1 MMRNRMPSDL
11 PRPSE
16 HPGVDALL
24 PSEIAVKAE
33 DVGARKVRLDA
44 TRLLALAVLA
54 GAFIALGAMFAT
66 TVLAGA
72 GAIPFG
78 MSRLVAGVVFSLGLI
93 LVVIG
98 GAELFTGNTLMVM
111 ALAARKITLTEMLR
125 AWAIVY
131 AGNFIGALGTAV
143 LVVLSGQYLAA
154 KGQVAEV
161 ALSLA
166 LSKVALPFE
175 QALFLGVLC
184 NVLVCLAVWLS
195 LGARGTADKVL
206 AVLFPVS
213 AFVAAGFEHSVANM
227 YLVPLG
233 ILIKTWAPATLWSQI
248 STNASDLA
256 MLTWPNFVWALVPV
270 TIGNVIGGGVLVGA
284 VYWFIYL
291 RVERAGLYQDSLIRT
306 HAPSGAGRWP

>member
-1 MMRNRMPSDL
+1 MMHDRKPTRPCE
-11 PRPSE
+11 RPSE

-24 PSEIAVKAE
+24 PAEIAVKAE
-33 DVGARKVRLDA
+33 NVGAKKVRLDA
-44 TRLLALAVLA
+44 TCACWLSLSSPALHCARRDVRDNSACRRRRHAVRHEPARRWL
-54 GAFIALGAMFAT
+54 
-66 TVLAGA
+66 
-72 GAIPFG
+72 
-78 MSRLVAGVVFSLGLI
+78 VFSLGLI
-93 LVVIG
+93 LVVARRR
-98 GAELFTGNTLMVM
+98 GAFHREHVDGHGACCAQDHV
-111 ALAARKITLTEMLR
+111 AGDAARVGHR
-125 AWAIVY
+125 VCQAISS
-131 AGNFIGALGTAV
+131 APLGTAV

-233 ILIKTWAPATLWSQI
+233 ILIKTWAPAALVADLSH
-248 STNASDLA
+248 ASDLA
-256 MLTWPNFVWALVPV
+256 TLTWPNFVWALVPV

-284 VYWFIYL
+284 VYWFVYL
-291 RVERAGLYQDSLIRT
+291 RGERTR
-306 HAPSGAGRWP
+306 

>member
-1 MMRNRMPSDL
+1 M
-11 PRPSE
+11 
-16 HPGVDALL
+16 
-24 PSEIAVKAE
+24 
-33 DVGARKVRLDA
+33 
-44 TRLLALAVLA
+44 RLLALAVLA

-72 GAIPFG
+72 STMPFG
-78 MSRLVAGVVFSLGLI
+78 MSRLVAGLVFSLGLI

-111 ALAARKITLTEMLR
+111 ALAARKITVREMLR
-125 AWAIVY
+125 AWGMVY
-131 AGNFIGALGTAV
+131 AGNFVGAFGTAV
-143 LVVLSGQYLAA
+143 LVVLSGQYLLA

-166 LSKVALPFE
+166 VAKIALPFH

-233 ILIKTWAPATLWSQI
+233 ILIKTWAPTTLWSQI
-248 STNASDLA
+248 TVSTSDLA
-256 MLTWPNFVWALVPV
+256 ALTWPSFWWSLVPV

-284 VYWFIYL
+284 VYWFVYL
-291 RVERAGLYQDSLIRT
+291 RGERTG
-306 HAPSGAGRWP
+306 

>member
-1 MMRNRMPSDL
+1 MMHDKPPDL
-11 PRPSE
+11 PTVSE

-33 DVGARKVRLDA
+33 NVGARKVRLDA
-44 TRLLALAVLA
+44 KRLLALAVLA

-72 GAIPFG
+72 SAMPFG

-93 LVVIG
+93 LVVVG

-111 ALAARKITLTEMLR
+111 ALAARKITLMEMLR

-131 AGNFIGALGTAV
+131 AGNFVGALGTAV
-143 LVVLSGQYLAA
+143 LVVFSGQYLAGN
-154 KGQVAEV
+154 GQVAEV

-166 LSKVALPFE
+166 ISKVALPFD

-233 ILIKTWAPATLWSQI
+233 ILIKIWAPATLWSQLAP
-248 STNASDLA
+248 NASELA
-256 MLTWPNFVWALVPV
+256 MLTWPNFLWALVPV
-270 TIGNVIGGGVLVGA
+270 TIGNVIGGGVLGGVL
-284 VYWFIYL
+284 VHL
-291 RVERAGLYQDSLIRT
+291 SSPRAG
-306 HAPSGAGRWP
+306 

>member
-1 MMRNRMPSDL
+1 MMHDRKPTDL
-11 PRPSE
+11 AT

-24 PSEIAVKAE
+24 PAEIAVKAE
-33 DVGARKVRLDA
+33 NVGAKKVRLDPV
-44 TRLLALAVLA
+44 RLLALAVLA

-72 GAIPFG
+72 STMPFG
-78 MSRLVAGVVFSLGLI
+78 MSRLVAGIVFSLGLI
-93 LVVIG
+93 LVVLG

-111 ALAARKITLTEMLR
+111 ALAARKITVREMLR
-125 AWAIVY
+125 AWGIVY
-131 AGNFIGALGTAV
+131 VGNFVGAFGTAI

-161 ALSLA
+161 ALSIA
-166 LSKVALPFE
+166 IAKVALPFH

-233 ILIKTWAPATLWSQI
+233 ILIKTWGPLWSQI
-248 STNASDLA
+248 TVSATDLST
-256 MLTWPNFVWALVPV
+256 LTWPNFVWALVPV

-284 VYWFIYL
+284 VYWFVYL
-291 RVERAGLYQDSLIRT
+291 RGERTR
-306 HAPSGAGRWP
+306 